1 MELLELRNKK
11 IGGVVRGCSMYE
23 ILNDQCGRSAQVGEG
38 EDAAGSGGNLGH
50 TQAVCSTKS
59 GDSQNE
65 WTEDH
70 EIGMG
75 RETGN
80 HTVLPHQGPM
90 VGSE

>member
-11 IGGVVRGCSMYE
+11 TGGVVRACSMYE
-23 ILNDQCGRSAQVGEG
+23 ILNDQYGRRAQVGEG
-38 EDAAGSGGNLGH
+38 EDAARRGGNLGH

-70 EIGMG
+70 EIGM
-75 RETGN
+75 ET
-80 HTVLPHQGPM
+80 TLSCRTRVPW
-90 VGSE
+90 

>member
-1 MELLELRNKK
+1 
-11 IGGVVRGCSMYE
+11 MYE
-23 ILNDQCGRSAQVGEG
+23 MLNDQYERRAQLGEG
-38 EDAAGSGGNLGH
+38 EDAAGGGGNWEH

-65 WTEDH
+65 CTEDH
-70 EIGMG
+70 EMGME

-80 HTVLPHQGPM
+80 HTVLRHQGSL

>member
-1 MELLELRNKK
+1 MNGELSWVKERMLP
-11 IGGVVRGCSMYE
+11 GGG
-23 ILNDQCGRSAQVGEG
+23 
-38 EDAAGSGGNLGH
+38 GSNWEH

-65 WTEDH
+65 CTEDH
-70 EIGMG
+70 EMGME

-80 HTVLPHQGPM
+80 HTVLRHQGSL

>member
-1 MELLELRNKK
+1 MNGELSWVKERMLP
-11 IGGVVRGCSMYE
+11 GG
-23 ILNDQCGRSAQVGEG
+23 
-38 EDAAGSGGNLGH
+38 GSNWEH

-65 WTEDH
+65 CTEDH
-70 EIGMG
+70 EMGME

-80 HTVLPHQGPM
+80 HTVLRHQGSL